1 MALEGL
7 RGRKG
12 LLFLIPECCLWCLS
26 PGVFFSLRTFV
37 LPCWCWV
44 PNVMQSP
51 LPLTLRGNL
60 CLFAPQRNVYC
71 LPSLGTRFVLDNA
84 VNFSMLW
91 ASPTLSYWVF
101 WNPVLGRHTPFQ
113 VCPSCVPPSVLQF
126 SSEFQWHVYNCS
138 NEWFGPWL
146 IHLISHRSLI
156 FLQRQ
161 WLSWLIYNFFEF
173 LYSFGI

>member
-71 LPSLGTRFVLDNA
+71 LPRVLEPGLSWTTQWTSPCCGPHLHFLTGFSETQSWGGTPLSKFVLP
-84 VNFSMLW
+84 VY
-91 ASPTLSYWVF
+91 LS
-101 WNPVLGRHTPFQ
+101 Q
-113 VCPSCVPPSVLQF
+113 C
-126 SSEFQWHVYNCS
+126 SS
-138 NEWFGPWL
+138 
-146 IHLISHRSLI
+146 
-156 FLQRQ
+156 FLQNSSGMFIIVPMSG
-161 WLSWLIYNFFEF
+161 LDP
-173 LYSFGI
+173 G